1 MLVEAET
8 LADLEAIAA
17 LAGGLPI
24 LPASASDIAAALGL
38 THYPVLITPEGIA
51 P

>member
-8 LADLEAIAA
+8 VADLEAIAA
-17 LAGGLPI
+17 LAGGLAI
-24 LPASASDIAAALGL
+24 LPASASDIATALGL
-38 THYPVLITPEGIA
+38 SHYPVLINAEGIA